1 MCVRVE
7 EGGREGVGCGGTG
20 GRGGSR
26 RRGVRVGV
34 VEQYQL
40 TSPHSVLLCVA
51 YLEFHFD
58 KWLIRNLLLL
68 LLLLL
73 LEKTT
78 ARNRVVLLP
87 GQRNRFLTKVKFR
100 QSDSIL
106 QRCRLPATIETP
118 AGNNTNHL
126 ETKQMDRNAGNRL
139 GGRGRRMMCL

>member
-1 MCVRVE
+1 MCVLVE
-7 EGGREGVGCGGTG
+7 EGGREGVWCEGKGG
-20 GRGGSR
+20 GGSR
-26 RRGVRVGV
+26 RRGVRVGI

-58 KWLIRNLLLL
+58 KCLIRNLLLFL

-87 GQRNRFLTKVKFR
+87 DQRL
-100 QSDSIL
+100 SLIH
-106 QRCRLPATIETP
+106 I
-118 AGNNTNHL
+118 
-126 ETKQMDRNAGNRL
+126 
-139 GGRGRRMMCL
+139 

>member
-1 MCVRVE
+1 MCVLVE
-7 EGGREGVGCGGTG
+7 EGGREGVWCEGKG
-20 GRGGSR
+20 GGSR
-26 RRGVRVGV
+26 RRGVRVGI

-58 KWLIRNLLLL
+58 KCLIRNLLLF
-68 LLLLL
+68 LLLL

-87 GQRNRFLTKVKFR
+87 DQRNRFLTKVKFR

-106 QRCRLPATIETP
+106 QRCRLSVTIETP